1 MKNKGGNAM
10 EFYPVSGTDV
20 RLSRVALGGHEY
32 LPNGNSRGF
41 NEDFAR
47 AITPGHFFPGFGG
60 DGRKAILRAAYDIG
74 VNFFDVTLDAEKEA
88 LGRNLREMPPPYPVY
103 VQTRPEAMAYSYDP
117 GNRKMT
123 DLALLRSEVQRILK
137 VLQRDR
143 LELLNLGI
151 LRTAIDGD
159 PDFVAKLAAN
169 VKALQREGLILFAAA
184 DTFSGEATY
193 AAMIESGAFATLN
206 VNFNLAD
213 HTPERAIFPLA
224 AKLGV
229 RVVVREAYLKGVLFR
244 LGREAG
250 IADDALLARAAMKW
264 LAARPGL
271 NSVIIGADTAE
282 HFRDNVRAFEA
293 PTLDEAET
301 AALNRLRAHPSFIAL
316 QNRKHDEFAHGTA
329 IGQRAATT

>member
-1 MKNKGGNAM
+1 M
-10 EFYPVSGTDV
+10 EFYPISGTEV

-47 AITPGHFFPGFGG
+47 AITPGHWFPGFGG
-60 DGRKAILRAAYDIG
+60 EGRKTVLRAAYDIG

-88 LGRNLREMPPPYPVY
+88 LGRNLKEMPPPYPVY

-123 DLALLRSEVQRILK
+123 DIALLRAEVQRILG

-169 VKALQREGLILFAAA
+169 IKVLQREGLILFAAA

-193 AAMIESGAFATLN
+193 RAMIESGAFATLN
-206 VNFNLAD
+206 INFNIAD
-213 HTPERAIFPLA
+213 HAPEREIFPLA
-224 AKLGV
+224 ARSGV

-250 IADDALLARAAMKW
+250 IADDALLARAAMNW
-264 LAARPGL
+264 LASRPGL
-271 NSVIIGADTAE
+271 NAVIVGADTAE
-282 HFRDNVRAFEA
+282 HFRDNVRAFET

-301 AALNRLRAHPSFIAL
+301 AVLEKLRTHPSFIAL
-316 QNRKHDEFAHGTA
+316 QKQKHDEFVGGNA
-329 IGQRAATT
+329 IGQRAAAT

>member
-1 MKNKGGNAM
+1 M
-10 EFYPVSGTDV
+10 EFYPISGTDV

-47 AITPGHFFPGFGG
+47 AITPGHWFPGFGG
-60 DGRKAILRAAYDIG
+60 EGRKAVLRAAYDIG

-88 LGRNLREMPPPYPVY
+88 LGRNLKEMPPPYQVY

-123 DLALLRSEVQRILK
+123 DIALLRAEVQRILT
-137 VLQRDR
+137 VLRRDR

-159 PDFVAKLAAN
+159 PDFVARLAAN
-169 VKALQREGLILFAAA
+169 IKVLQREGLILFAAA

-193 AAMIESGAFATLN
+193 RAMIESGAFATLN
-206 VNFNLAD
+206 VNFNIAD
-213 HTPERAIFPLA
+213 QAPERAIFPLA
-224 AKLGV
+224 ARFGV

-264 LAARPGL
+264 LASRPGL
-271 NSVIIGADTAE
+271 NTVIVGADNAE
-282 HFRDNVRAFEA
+282 HFRDNVRAFET
-293 PTLDEAET
+293 PTLDEAE
-301 AALNRLRAHPSFIAL
+301 AAVLEKLRAHPSFIAL
-316 QNRKHDEFAHGTA
+316 QKQKYDEFVGGTA
-329 IGQRAATT
+329 IGQRAAAT

>member
-1 MKNKGGNAM
+1 MDFHQIA
-10 EFYPVSGTDV
+10 GTNV

-32 LPNGNSRGF
+32 LLNGNSRGF
-41 NEDFAR
+41 NEDFAK
-47 AITPGHFFPGFGG
+47 AITPGHSFPGFGG
-60 DGRKAILRAAYDIG
+60 EKRKAVLRAAYDFG

-88 LGRNLREMPPPYPVY
+88 LGRNLAEMPPPYEVY

-123 DLALLRSEVQRILK
+123 DLGLLRAEVQRILK
-137 VLQRDR
+137 ILRRER

-169 VKALQREGLILFAAA
+169 IRALQQEGLILFAAA

-193 AAMIESGAFATLN
+193 KAMMESKAFATLN
-206 VNFNLAD
+206 INFNIAD
-213 HTPERAIFPLA
+213 HAPDRNVFPFA
-224 AKLGV
+224 GQCGM

-250 IADDALLARAAMKW
+250 ITDDALLARAAMKW
-264 LAARPGL
+264 LASRPGID
-271 NSVIIGADTAE
+271 SVIIGADTAA
-282 HFRDNVRAFEA
+282 HFRDNVRAFQSPSLDAAEA
-293 PTLDEAET
+293 AVLDK
-301 AALNRLRAHPSFIAL
+301 LRAHPSFITL
-316 QNRKHDEFAHGTA
+316 ERQKRDEFSGGTA
-329 IGQRAATT
+329 IGQRAAAT